1 MAAVEQLKFT
11 CRRSRRCREKLP
23 ADLLYRDENSG
34 ELYCKSGHC
43 PKGKGDTQ
51 EALTQLQIENRRLRE
66 QVRGQISDQ
75 DRLLSKV
82 ESLQEQLA
90 TALEIRDIEQPA
102 SLVVDTTGQRS
113 ETVPLLLCSDWHCGA
128 VVDPATV
135 CGLNRYDV
143 DIFHE
148 RAGALFRNTL
158 RVVRMLRSAAEVL
171 RCIDSERGF
180 TISAPILTD

>member
-1 MAAVEQLKFT
+1 MAADEQLKFT
-11 CRRSRRCREKLP
+11 CRRSRRCREN
-23 ADLLYRDENSG
+23 DLLYRDEGSG
-34 ELYCKSGHC
+34 ELYCKAGYC

-66 QVRGQISDQ
+66 QVRSQGNDQ

-82 ESLQEQLA
+82 ESLQDQLA

-102 SLVVDTTGQRS
+102 PLAAGATGMRS

-143 DIFHE
+143 
-148 RAGALFRNTL
+148 
-158 RVVRMLRSAAEVL
+158 
-171 RCIDSERGF
+171 
-180 TISAPILTD
+180 